1 MKDNF
6 FTDIL
11 DISSSL
17 LETYRS
23 QLNFSGLFFNPQEV
37 RRKNYYSLVE
47 FNKRYPEIIC
57 SGHMSDFQGYIQ
69 FKSGIY
75 QRCLLVEGY
84 QFKNTL
90 SRIKSNPKYSE
101 VYGEEIP
108 KNSEHRRIHN
118 LFTNYWNYEKYLK
131 EPNYLAVLN
140 IILAQCWLKK
150 NMPEIFTKDEFNFD
164 TTKFKNLIKMD
175 FLNYFKKITS
185 IYESI
190 ENFSKQHRDI
200 ILLELSSLME
210 INDYYQSVIK
220 NLEFTKIND
229 EHRKFISNENIGSIE
244 EFWMQVLNAHFK
256 PHNYIFEEDRPDIL
270 KLVDGG
276 DYIINF

>member
-6 FTDIL
+6 LKDIAE
-11 DISSSL
+11 ISSSL
-17 LETYRS
+17 LDTYRS
-23 QLNFSGLFFNPQEV
+23 EFFYSGLFFNPQEV
-37 RRKNYYSLVE
+37 QKKNHLSLIE
-47 FNKRYPEIIC
+47 FRKRYPEIIC
-57 SGHMSDFQGYIQ
+57 SGHMTNFQGYIQ
-69 FKSGIY
+69 FRSGLV

-84 QFKNTL
+84 KFESTL
-90 SRIKSNPKYSE
+90 SQIKQNPDYSD

-108 KNSEHRRIHN
+108 RSSKERRIHN

-140 IILAQCWLKK
+140 IILAQCWLKF
-150 NMPEIFTKDEFNFD
+150 NMPEIFNKDKFNFD
-164 TTKFKNLIKMD
+164 TTKYKNLLKMD
-175 FLNYFKKITS
+175 FLNYFIKITS

-190 ENFSKQHRDI
+190 ENFSKQHRDV

-220 NLEFTKIND
+220 NLEFSKITN
-229 EHRKFISNENIGSIE
+229 EHRKFIRNESIGSIE

-256 PHNYIFEEDRPDIL
+256 PHNYIFGEDRPDIL
-270 KLVDGG
+270 KIIDGG

>member
-1 MKDNF
+1 MKDKF

-17 LETYRS
+17 LDTYRS
-23 QLNFSGLFFNPQEV
+23 QLNFSGLFFNPEEV

-69 FKSGIY
+69 FKSGID

-108 KNSEHRRIHN
+108 KNSEQRRIHN
-118 LFTNYWNYEKYLK
+118 LFTNYWTYEKYLN
-131 EPNYLAVLN
+131 EIGYVAVLN
-140 IILAQCWLKK
+140 IIQAQCWL
-150 NMPEIFTKDEFNFD
+150 NTYIPEIFSKEKFNID
-164 TTKFKNLIKMD
+164 SNKYKNLLKMD
-175 FLNYFKKITS
+175 FLYYLEDIIHLYDS
-185 IYESI
+185 L
-190 ENFSKQHRDI
+190 ENFQEQSNNT
-200 ILLELSSLME
+200 ILIELSSIME
-210 INDYYQSVIK
+210 RNNYYESVIK
-220 NLEFTKIND
+220 NLEFYKITD
-229 EHRKFISNENIGSIE
+229 KHREFINAESTGFIE
-244 EFWMQVLNAHFK
+244 EFWMQVFNANFK
-256 PHNYIFEEDRPDIL
+256 PHNYLFGENKPNIF
-270 KLVDGG
+270 KLIQGS
-276 DYIINF
+276 DYEIF